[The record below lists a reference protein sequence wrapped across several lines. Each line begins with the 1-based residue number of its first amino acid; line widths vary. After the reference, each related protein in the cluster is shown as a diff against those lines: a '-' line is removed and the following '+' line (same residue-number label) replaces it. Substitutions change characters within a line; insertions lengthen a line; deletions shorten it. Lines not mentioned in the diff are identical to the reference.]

1 MFYSNSFVLK
11 RPSLSFFSGRRS
23 RYEAELAVFVE
34 SLSSSSGT
42 NMRLKQSLSHEL
54 FIETVYTVENQ
65 IHGRASYA

>member
-11 RPSLSFFSGRRS
+11 RPSLSFFSGCRS

-54 FIETVYTVENQ
+54 FIETVYTVENH